1 MLPRQQHS
9 SYVDASRT
17 YNLVTIEDSQVE
29 ADCNRYMDS
38 ITGLVFHE
46 SEKLHQANLMTDA
59 AQSGLALAV
68 EAEDEVLGFMY
79 AVPVGRLRYNLV
91 CLHTSSPVAKA
102 LLVHELY
109 RLGKI
114 LRYTPRDPVCE
125 VHKELMQPMSYKMF
139 KMNRIESIKMN
150 REYNTQAQLDQLNLE
165 EV

>member
-1 MLPRQQHS
+1 MVYS

-29 ADCNRYMDS
+29 AHFNRYMDS

-46 SEKLHQANLMTDA
+46 SEKLHQLNLMKEA
-59 AQSGLALAV
+59 VIKGLALV
-68 EAEDEVLGFMY
+68 VMSNGQDLGVMY
-79 AVPVGRLRYNLV
+79 AIPVGRLRYNLV
-91 CLHTSSPVAKA
+91 CLDCGFAQAEA

-109 RLGKI
+109 RLGKT
-114 LRYTPRDPVCE
+114 LRYTPRSPTG
-125 VHKELMQPMSYKMF
+125 KLYKKLMQPMSYKMF

-150 REYNTQAQLDQLNLE
+150 REYNTQVQLDQLNLE